1 METIADP
8 REKICQLWGK
18 LISSLDRALKKT
30 GDTLKIAQKYL
41 DFLTGV
47 AFDNHQDLDYL
58 LAIQGGICTVIN

>member
-1 METIADP
+1 MEAIAAP
-8 REKICQLWGK
+8 REKFCLLWGK
-18 LISSLDRALKKT
+18 LISSLDRALNKT

-47 AFDNHQDLDYL
+47 AFDNHQALDYL